1 MSTSSTPSTPS
12 VSGRGR
18 ETRLLLLVIAVA
30 VGMLLVLAQFQYP
43 SPDRTVASPL
53 VGPIER
59 LAARA
64 TFEELALIMADLSSR
79 VQPAMTVLT
88 LERIPPTPPRR
99 GAAPPAPTEQR
110 IVTALRVDATS
121 AVAHLPPGFRVV
133 QPAGAEIAT
142 VDPERGLVLVRVADA
157 PFTDMGPI
165 AQGIGG
171 PGYVAV
177 FDGARGGPAV
187 RPVFLGR
194 VDSFEDARWTH
205 PVLSVGGDP
214 HLGAGALV
222 YTLDGRLVG
231 MTIPDGPGVAIARV
245 PALLAAVEALRL
257 R

>member
-1 MSTSSTPSTPS
+1 MSTPT

-43 SPDRTVASPL
+43 APDRAAASPL
-53 VGPIER
+53 AGPIER

-79 VQPAMTVLT
+79 VEPAMTVLT
-88 LERIPPTPPRR
+88 LERIPPPPPRR
-99 GAAPPAPTEQR
+99 GAAPAPVPAEQR
-110 IVTALRVDATS
+110 IVTALRVDTTW
-121 AVAHLPPGFRVV
+121 AVAHLPEGFRVV
-133 QPAGAEIAT
+133 QPADVEIARE
-142 VDPERGLVLVRVADA
+142 DADHGLVLVRVPEA
-157 PFTDMGPI
+157 PFTDMGPV
-165 AQGIGG
+165 AQAIGG

-177 FDGARGGPAV
+177 FEGARGGPAV

-194 VDSFEDARWTH
+194 VDSFEDARWTQ
-205 PVLSVGGDP
+205 PILSVGGDP
-214 HLGAGALV
+214 QLGSGAFI
-222 YTLDGRLVG
+222 YTLDGRLIG

-245 PALLAAVEALRL
+245 PALLAAVEALRT

>member
-1 MSTSSTPSTPS
+1 MSTPNTPS

-30 VGMLLVLAQFQYP
+30 VAMLLVLAQFQYP
-43 SPDRTVASPL
+43 SPDRAVAAPL
-53 VGPIER
+53 AGPIER

-88 LERIPPTPPRR
+88 IERIPPPPPRR
-99 GAAPPAPTEQR
+99 GVAPPPAPIDQR
-110 IVTALRVDATS
+110 VITALRVDASS
-121 AVAHLPPGFRVV
+121 AVAHLPAGFRVV
-133 QPAGAEIAT
+133 QPEGVEIAKH
-142 VDPERGLVLVRVADA
+142 DPERGLVLVRVPDA

-187 RPVFLGR
+187 RPVFIGR
-194 VDSFEDARWTH
+194 VDSFPDTRWTH
-205 PVLSVGGDP
+205 PILSVGGDP
-214 HLGAGALV
+214 HLGAGAFI

-231 MTIPDGPGVAIARV
+231 MTIPDGAGVAITRV

>member
-1 MSTSSTPSTPS
+1 MSSPNAPS

-43 SPDRTVASPL
+43 SPDRAVTSPL
-53 VGPIER
+53 PGPIER

-88 LERIPPTPPRR
+88 LEKIPPPPPRR
-99 GAAPPAPTEQR
+99 GAPPSPAPTELR
-110 IVTALRVDATS
+110 IVTALRVDGSS
-121 AVAHLPPGFRVV
+121 AVAHLPEGFRVV
-133 QPAGAEIAT
+133 QPEDAEPAKS
-142 VDPERGLVLVRVADA
+142 DPERGLVLVRVPDA
-157 PFTDMGPI
+157 PFTGMGPV

-177 FDGARGGPAV
+177 FEGSRGGPAV
-187 RPVFLGR
+187 RPVFIGR
-194 VDSFEDARWTH
+194 VDSFDDALWTQ
-205 PVLSVGGDP
+205 PILSVGGDP
-214 HLGAGALV
+214 QLGAGAFI

>member
-1 MSTSSTPSTPS
+1 MSTPS

-30 VGMLLVLAQFQYP
+30 VAMLLVLAQFQYP
-43 SPDRTVASPL
+43 SPDRAVASPL
-53 VGPIER
+53 AGPIER

-88 LERIPPTPPRR
+88 VERIPPPPPRR
-99 GAAPPAPTEQR
+99 GAPPPVSTERR

-121 AVAHLPPGFRVV
+121 AVAHLPAGFRVV
-133 QPAGAEIAT
+133 QDADAEKPKE
-142 VDPERGLVLVRVADA
+142 DPERGLVLVRVPDA
-157 PFTDMGPI
+157 PFTDLGPV
-165 AQGIGG
+165 AQALGG

-177 FDGARGGPAV
+177 FEGARGGPAV
-187 RPVFLGR
+187 RPVFVGR
-194 VDSFEDARWTH
+194 VDSFEDTRWTQ
-205 PVLSVGGDP
+205 PILSVGGDP
-214 HLGAGALV
+214 QLGAGAFI